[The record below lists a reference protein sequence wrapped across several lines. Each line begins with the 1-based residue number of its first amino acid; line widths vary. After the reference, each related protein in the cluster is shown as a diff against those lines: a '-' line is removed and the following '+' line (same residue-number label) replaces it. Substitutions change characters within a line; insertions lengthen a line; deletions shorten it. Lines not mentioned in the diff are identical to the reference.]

1 MAVLFMSKVQEM
13 EDTVTESYLK
23 SILSKKK
30 KTFKSYL
37 PNSYKEWPR
46 LETGT

>member
-30 KTFKSYL
+30 KIFQKLFTKL
-37 PNSYKEWPR
+37 LQR
-46 LETGT
+46 MA

>member
-30 KTFKSYL
+30 IFQKLFTKL
-37 PNSYKEWPR
+37 LQR
-46 LETGT
+46 MA